1 MRLRDI
7 PNTCP
12 IFDKLVYE
20 ISCIRDIL
28 GDRVSE
34 LIECELDEIREYA
47 DEIRNTAADLRE
59 CAKEIADS
67 KNEEISELNSEV
79 QNLRDELSN

>member
-7 PNTCP
+7 PLTCP
-12 IFDKLVYE
+12 IFDRLTCE
-20 ISCIRDIL
+20 IDDIRKIL
-28 GDRVSE
+28 GEKVSD
-34 LIECELDEIREYA
+34 LIEAELKAIKDYA

-67 KNEEISELNSEV
+67 KDEDISELNSEI
-79 QNLRDELSN
+79 QDLKDQLLD

>member
-7 PNTCP
+7 PTTCP
-12 IFDKLVYE
+12 IFDKLVSE
-20 ISCIRDIL
+20 IDCIRDIL
-28 GDRVSE
+28 GDKVSE
-34 LIECELDEIREYA
+34 LIEAELDAIKDYA

-59 CAKEIADS
+59 CAQEIAHT

-79 QNLRDELSN
+79 QDLRDALSN